1 MSDCVSVSSPS
12 TQRDNM
18 FPKGTKRKFSDSGEE
33 PVSSGNQ
40 GPPAASSVAARTL
53 SSSYSLQRQSLLDM
67 SLIKLQL
74 CHMLVEPNLCRS
86 VLIANTV
93 RQIQEEMTQDG
104 TWQIM
109 TQALAAAQCPA
120 DRLVATE
127 VLCRQTDAAAQVG
140 QSPKPFSVVGLEEG
154 YHSEEVVMEGDV
166 ETEVTMSTLSPVS
179 PQMSSASYLAG
190 PFGMG
195 PCWEE
200 EEECEEDEEEDSEEC
215 ASEGEEGERDHMS
228 ADSRTGDQV
237 FGTFEIK
244 HPAPPPD
251 PALEE
256 LFSDVDPSY
265 YDLDTVLTGM
275 QSAPKMG
282 PYDLLESLSS
292 HGPTTLSSSSSCR
305 SDLNELDHIMEIIVG
320 SWKSEPFLGLHWLL
334 RLFPDGAHTCTSGW
348 WYCYTRRLLEVLVQG
363 GKLTA
368 SQVDLGVGCQG
379 CS

>member
-1 MSDCVSVSSPS
+1 
-12 TQRDNM
+12 M
-18 FPKGTKRKFSDSGEE
+18 FPKGTKRKFSDSAEE
-33 PVSSGNQ
+33 PAVPGTE
-40 GPPAASSVAARTL
+40 PVPVPVAAVPAAPPSAAAAARALT
-53 SSSYSLQRQSLLDM
+53 SSYSLQRQSLLDM

-109 TQALAAAQCPA
+109 TQALAAAQCPT

-127 VLCRQTDAAAQVG
+127 VLCRQTDAAAAGG
-140 QSPKPFSVVGLEEG
+140 QSPKPFSVVGLEDG
-154 YHSEEVVMEGDV
+154 FHAEEVVMEGDA
-166 ETEVTMSTLSPVS
+166 EAEVTMSALSPVS
-179 PQMSSASYLAG
+179 PQLSSASYLAG

-200 EEECEEDEEEDSEEC
+200 EDDDDDGECEEDEEEDSEEC
-215 ASEGEEGERDHMS
+215 VSEGEEGGERDHLS
-228 ADSRTGDQV
+228 ADSRTGEQV

-275 QSAPKMG
+275 QTAPKMG

-292 HGPTTLSSSSSCR
+292 HGPSALGSGSSCR

-320 SWKSEPFLGLHWLL
+320 S
-334 RLFPDGAHTCTSGW
+334 
-348 WYCYTRRLLEVLVQG
+348 
-363 GKLTA
+363 
-368 SQVDLGVGCQG
+368 
-379 CS
+379 

>member
-1 MSDCVSVSSPS
+1 
-12 TQRDNM
+12 M

-33 PVSSGNQ
+33 AAPS
-40 GPPAASSVAARTL
+40 PAAARTL

-127 VLCRQTDAAAQVG
+127 VLCRQTQAG
-140 QSPKPFSVVGLEEG
+140 QSPKPFSVSGLEEG
-154 YHSEEVVMEGDV
+154 YHSEEVVMDGDA
-166 ETEVTMSTLSPVS
+166 EAEVAMSSLSPVS
-179 PQMSSASYLAG
+179 PQLSSASYLAG

-195 PCWEE
+195 PC
-200 EEECEEDEEEDSEEC
+200 CEEC
-215 ASEGEEGERDHMS
+215 ASEGEDAERHHLR
-228 ADSRTGDQV
+228 ADSRTGEQV

-275 QSAPKMG
+275 QSTPKMG

-292 HGPTTLSSSSSCR
+292 HGPTALSSSATCR

-320 SWKSEPFLGLHWLL
+320 S
-334 RLFPDGAHTCTSGW
+334 
-348 WYCYTRRLLEVLVQG
+348 
-363 GKLTA
+363 
-368 SQVDLGVGCQG
+368 
-379 CS
+379 

>member
-1 MSDCVSVSSPS
+1 
-12 TQRDNM
+12 M
-18 FPKGTKRKFSDSGEE
+18 FPKGTKRKFSDSGDE
-33 PVSSGNQ
+33 
-40 GPPAASSVAARTL
+40 PAAGGEDVNQPSSVAVRML
-53 SSSYSLQRQSLLDM
+53 SSYSLQRQSLLDM

-109 TQALAAAQCPA
+109 TQALSAANAAAQCSA

-127 VLCRQTDAAAQVG
+127 VLCRQTEATQGEQVL
-140 QSPKPFSVVGLEEG
+140 KPFPAVGSEGCPAEEE
-154 YHSEEVVMEGDV
+154 EEVVVEEEG
-166 ETEVTMSTLSPVS
+166 EGGVTMSTVS
-179 PQMSSASYLAG
+179 PQAPTSYLPG
-190 PFGMG
+190 TFGMD

-200 EEECEEDEEEDSEEC
+200 ENGEDEEEDEDSEEC
-215 ASEGEEGERDHMS
+215 GSGSEEGDSDRLVD
-228 ADSRTGDQV
+228 DSRTAEQV

-244 HPAPPPD
+244 NPAPSPD

-256 LFSDVDPSY
+256 LFSDVDASY

-292 HGPTTLSSSSSCR
+292 HGPSTLSSSTSCR

-320 SWKSEPFLGLHWLL
+320 S
-334 RLFPDGAHTCTSGW
+334 
-348 WYCYTRRLLEVLVQG
+348 
-363 GKLTA
+363 
-368 SQVDLGVGCQG
+368 
-379 CS
+379 

>member
-1 MSDCVSVSSPS
+1 
-12 TQRDNM
+12 M

-33 PVSSGNQ
+33 PASSGDQ
-40 GPPAASSVAARTL
+40 GQAASSSSVAAARTL

-127 VLCRQTDAAAQVG
+127 VLCRQTDAAAQAG
-140 QSPKPFSVVGLEEG
+140 QSPKPFS
-154 YHSEEVVMEGDV
+154 GDV

-179 PQMSSASYLAG
+179 PQLSSASYLAG

-195 PCWEE
+195 PY
-200 EEECEEDEEEDSEEC
+200 
-215 ASEGEEGERDHMS
+215 
-228 ADSRTGDQV
+228 SRTGEQV

-292 HGPTTLSSSSSCR
+292 HGPTSCLM
-305 SDLNELDHIMEIIVG
+305 DLNELDHIMEILV
-320 SWKSEPFLGLHWLL
+320 KS
-334 RLFPDGAHTCTSGW
+334 
-348 WYCYTRRLLEVLVQG
+348 
-363 GKLTA
+363 
-368 SQVDLGVGCQG
+368 
-379 CS
+379 

>member
-1 MSDCVSVSSPS
+1 
-12 TQRDNM
+12 M

-33 PVSSGNQ
+33 PVSTGDQ
-40 GPPAASSVAARTL
+40 CLPVPAAAARTL
-53 SSSYSLQRQSLLDM
+53 SSTYSLQRQSLLDM

-109 TQALAAAQCPA
+109 TQALAAAQCPT

-127 VLCRQTDAAAQVG
+127 VLCRQTDAAAQAL
-140 QSPKPFSVVGLEEG
+140 QSPKPFAVVGLEEG
-154 YHSEEVVMEGDV
+154 YHSEEVVMEGEV
-166 ETEVTMSTLSPVS
+166 ETEVSMSTLSPVS
-179 PQMSSASYLAG
+179 TQLSSASYLAA

-195 PCWEE
+195 PCWGEE
-200 EEECEEDEEEDSEEC
+200 DEDGDCEEDEEDSEEC
-215 ASEGEEGERDHMS
+215 LSEAEEGDGDHPT
-228 ADSRTGDQV
+228 ADTRSEEQV

-251 PALEE
+251 SALEE

-275 QSAPKMG
+275 QTAPKMG

-292 HGPTTLSSSSSCR
+292 HAPAALSSSSTCR

-320 SWKSEPFLGLHWLL
+320 S
-334 RLFPDGAHTCTSGW
+334 
-348 WYCYTRRLLEVLVQG
+348 
-363 GKLTA
+363 
-368 SQVDLGVGCQG
+368 
-379 CS
+379 

>member
-1 MSDCVSVSSPS
+1 
-12 TQRDNM
+12 M
-18 FPKGTKRKFSDSGEE
+18 FPKGTKRKFSDSAEE
-33 PVSSGNQ
+33 PVASDDQ
-40 GPPAASSVAARTL
+40 DQAAEAAASSAAVVAAAAARTL

-127 VLCRQTDAAAQVG
+127 VLCRQTDAAAQAG

-154 YHSEEVVMEGDV
+154 YHAEEVVMEGDA

-179 PQMSSASYLAG
+179 PQLSSTSYLAG

-200 EEECEEDEEEDSEEC
+200 EEEEEEDDGECEEDEEEDSEEC
-215 ASEGEEGERDHMS
+215 VSEGEEADRGHLS
-228 ADSRTGDQV
+228 PDSRTGEQV

-244 HPAPPPD
+244 HPPPPPD

-275 QSAPKMG
+275 QTSPKMG

-292 HGPTTLSSSSSCR
+292 HAPTALSSSSSCR

-320 SWKSEPFLGLHWLL
+320 S
-334 RLFPDGAHTCTSGW
+334 
-348 WYCYTRRLLEVLVQG
+348 
-363 GKLTA
+363 
-368 SQVDLGVGCQG
+368 
-379 CS
+379 

>member
-40 GPPAASSVAARTL
+40 GLLAASSVAARTL

-320 SWKSEPFLGLHWLL
+320 S
-334 RLFPDGAHTCTSGW
+334 
-348 WYCYTRRLLEVLVQG
+348 
-363 GKLTA
+363 
-368 SQVDLGVGCQG
+368 
-379 CS
+379 

>member
-1 MSDCVSVSSPS
+1 
-12 TQRDNM
+12 M
-18 FPKGTKRKFSDSGEE
+18 FAKGTKRKFSDPGEE
-33 PVSSGNQ
+33 PASSGDP
-40 GPPAASSVAARTL
+40 GPAAPSAAARTL

-104 TWQIM
+104 TWHIM

-127 VLCRQTDAAAQVG
+127 VLCRQTDAAAQAG
-140 QSPKPFSVVGLEEG
+140 QSPKPFSVVGLQEG

-166 ETEVTMSTLSPVS
+166 ETEVTMSSLSPLS
-179 PQMSSASYLAG
+179 PQLSSASYLTG
-190 PFGMG
+190 PFEMG

-200 EEECEEDEEEDSEEC
+200 EDEEEEEGDCEENEEEDSEGC
-215 ASEGEEGERDHMS
+215 LSDGEERDQDHLN
-228 ADSRTGDQV
+228 ADSRTGEKV

-244 HPAPPPD
+244 HPASPPD

-265 YDLDTVLTGM
+265 YDLDTVLTGT
-275 QSAPKMG
+275 PKMG

-292 HGPTTLSSSSSCR
+292 HGPTALSSSSSCR

-320 SWKSEPFLGLHWLL
+320 S
-334 RLFPDGAHTCTSGW
+334 
-348 WYCYTRRLLEVLVQG
+348 
-363 GKLTA
+363 
-368 SQVDLGVGCQG
+368 
-379 CS
+379 

>member
-1 MSDCVSVSSPS
+1 
-12 TQRDNM
+12 M

-33 PVSSGNQ
+33 PVSSGDQ
-40 GPPAASSVAARTL
+40 VPVAPSVAARTL
-53 SSSYSLQRQSLLDM
+53 TSSYSLQRQSLLDM

-127 VLCRQTDAAAQVG
+127 VLCRQTDPAAQAG

-154 YHSEEVVMEGDV
+154 YHAEEVVMEGDV

-179 PQMSSASYLAG
+179 PQLSSASYLAG

-200 EEECEEDEEEDSEEC
+200 EEEEEEDDGECEEDEEEDSEEC
-215 ASEGEEGERDHMS
+215 VSEGEEGDRDHLS
-228 ADSRTGDQV
+228 ADSRTGEQV

-292 HGPTTLSSSSSCR
+292 HGPTALSSSSSCR

-320 SWKSEPFLGLHWLL
+320 S
-334 RLFPDGAHTCTSGW
+334 
-348 WYCYTRRLLEVLVQG
+348 
-363 GKLTA
+363 
-368 SQVDLGVGCQG
+368 
-379 CS
+379 

>member
-1 MSDCVSVSSPS
+1 
-12 TQRDNM
+12 M
-18 FPKGTKRKFSDSGEE
+18 FPKGTKRKFLDSAEDAATATVAGE
-33 PVSSGNQ
+33 Q
-40 GPPAASSVAARTL
+40 GPASTRTP
-53 SSSYSLQRQSLLDM
+53 SPSYSLQRQSLLDM

-109 TQALAAAQCPA
+109 TQALAAAQCPT

-127 VLCRQTDAAAQVG
+127 VLCRQSDPAAAPYPLVG
-140 QSPKPFSVVGLEEG
+140 GLDRG
-154 YHSEEVVMEGDV
+154 YHSEEVVMEAGDAHK
-166 ETEVTMSTLSPVS
+166 EALPT
-179 PQMSSASYLAG
+179 QSYLQQQ
-190 PFGMG
+190 
-195 PCWEE
+195 EE
-200 EEECEEDEEEDSEEC
+200 EEEEDGGDEDGEE
-215 ASEGEEGERDHMS
+215 SEGEDVDERPEV
-228 ADSRTGDQV
+228 DSRPGEQV

-244 HPAPPPD
+244 QQPPPPPPPD

-265 YDLDTVLTGM
+265 YELDTVLTGM

-292 HGPTTLSSSSSCR
+292 HGPQPLSPGASCR

-320 SWKSEPFLGLHWLL
+320 S
-334 RLFPDGAHTCTSGW
+334 
-348 WYCYTRRLLEVLVQG
+348 
-363 GKLTA
+363 
-368 SQVDLGVGCQG
+368 
-379 CS
+379 

>member
-1 MSDCVSVSSPS
+1 MFVRVINWLIQIKCRRLMSHCVFCLLAV

-33 PVSSGNQ
+33 PVSAGDQ
-40 GPPAASSVAARTL
+40 VPPAAPSVAARTL
-53 SSSYSLQRQSLLDM
+53 TSSYSLQRQSLLDM

-127 VLCRQTDAAAQVG
+127 VLCRQTDAAAQAG

-154 YHSEEVVMEGDV
+154 YHAEEVVMEGDV

-179 PQMSSASYLAG
+179 PQLSSASYLAG

-200 EEECEEDEEEDSEEC
+200 EEEDGECEEDEEEDSEEC
-215 ASEGEEGERDHMS
+215 VSEGEEADRDHLS
-228 ADSRTGDQV
+228 ADSRTGEQV

-320 SWKSEPFLGLHWLL
+320 S
-334 RLFPDGAHTCTSGW
+334 
-348 WYCYTRRLLEVLVQG
+348 
-363 GKLTA
+363 
-368 SQVDLGVGCQG
+368 
-379 CS
+379 

>member
-1 MSDCVSVSSPS
+1 
-12 TQRDNM
+12 M

-33 PVSSGNQ
+33 PVCSGDQ
-40 GPPAASSVAARTL
+40 GPSASPAAARTL

-127 VLCRQTDAAAQVG
+127 VLCRQTDAAAQAG
-140 QSPKPFSVVGLEEG
+140 QSPKPFPVSGLEEG
-154 YHSEEVVMEGDV
+154 YHSEEVVMDGDV
-166 ETEVTMSTLSPVS
+166 EAEVTMSSLSPVS
-179 PQMSSASYLAG
+179 PQLSSASYLPG
-190 PFGMG
+190 PFGMA

-200 EEECEEDEEEDSEEC
+200 EEEDGDCEEDEEEDSEESV
-215 ASEGEEGERDHMS
+215 SEEEESEPDHLR
-228 ADSRTGDQV
+228 ADSRTGEQV

-275 QSAPKMG
+275 QSTPKMG

-292 HGPTTLSSSSSCR
+292 HGPTALSSSSSCR

-320 SWKSEPFLGLHWLL
+320 S
-334 RLFPDGAHTCTSGW
+334 
-348 WYCYTRRLLEVLVQG
+348 
-363 GKLTA
+363 
-368 SQVDLGVGCQG
+368 
-379 CS
+379 

>member
-1 MSDCVSVSSPS
+1 
-12 TQRDNM
+12 M
-18 FPKGTKRKFSDSGEE
+18 FPKGTKRKFSDAGEEAAAPSGE
-33 PVSSGNQ
+33 Q
-40 GPPAASSVAARTL
+40 GPPAATSAAARTL

-109 TQALAAAQCPA
+109 TKALAAAQCPA
-120 DRLVATE
+120 DRLVASE
-127 VLCRQTDAAAQVG
+127 VLCRQTDAAAPAG

-154 YHSEEVVMEGDV
+154 YHSEEVVMEGDM
-166 ETEVTMSTLSPVS
+166 EPEVTMSTLSPVS
-179 PQMSSASYLAG
+179 PQLSSASYLGG

-200 EEECEEDEEEDSEEC
+200 EEDVT
-215 ASEGEEGERDHMS
+215 GE
-228 ADSRTGDQV
+228 QV

-292 HGPTTLSSSSSCR
+292 HGPTALSSSSQCR
-305 SDLNELDHIMEIIVG
+305 SDLNELDHIMEIIV
-320 SWKSEPFLGLHWLL
+320 
-334 RLFPDGAHTCTSGW
+334 
-348 WYCYTRRLLEVLVQG
+348 
-363 GKLTA
+363 
-368 SQVDLGVGCQG
+368 
-379 CS
+379 

>member
-1 MSDCVSVSSPS
+1 MIVKFRAVVLLCVWLTLFSVSSPS
-12 TQRDNM
+12 PQKGIM
-18 FPKGTKRKFSDSGEE
+18 FPKGTKRKFSDPGEE
-33 PVSSGNQ
+33 PVPSGEQ
-40 GPPAASSVAARTL
+40 GLAAATPAAARTL

-109 TQALAAAQCPA
+109 TKALAAAQCPA
-120 DRLVATE
+120 DRLVASE
-127 VLCRQTDAAAQVG
+127 VLCRQTEAAAQAG
-140 QSPKPFSVVGLEEG
+140 QSPKPFSVL
-154 YHSEEVVMEGDV
+154 
-166 ETEVTMSTLSPVS
+166 
-179 PQMSSASYLAG
+179 SSASYLAG

-200 EEECEEDEEEDSEEC
+200 EEECEEDEEEDSEEGV
-215 ASEGEEGERDHMS
+215 SEGEEGDQDHLNPV
-228 ADSRTGDQV
+228 DSRTGDQV

-275 QSAPKMG
+275 QSTPKMG

-292 HGPTTLSSSSSCR
+292 HGPTALSSSSSCR

-320 SWKSEPFLGLHWLL
+320 S
-334 RLFPDGAHTCTSGW
+334 
-348 WYCYTRRLLEVLVQG
+348 
-363 GKLTA
+363 
-368 SQVDLGVGCQG
+368 
-379 CS
+379 

>member
-1 MSDCVSVSSPS
+1 
-12 TQRDNM
+12 M
-18 FPKGTKRKFSDSGEE
+18 FPKGTKRKFSDPGEE
-33 PVSSGNQ
+33 PASSGDHA
-40 GPPAASSVAARTL
+40 PPSSAVARTL

-109 TQALAAAQCPA
+109 TQALAAAQCPP

-127 VLCRQTDAAAQVG
+127 VLCRQADAAAQ
-140 QSPKPFSVVGLEEG
+140 SPKPPSVAGLEEG
-154 YHSEEVVMEGDV
+154 YSSEEVVMEGDV
-166 ETEVTMSTLSPVS
+166 ETEVTMSTLSAAP
-179 PQMSSASYLAG
+179 PQLSSASYLAG
-190 PFGMG
+190 PFVMG
-195 PCWEE
+195 PCWQEE
-200 EEECEEDEEEDSEEC
+200 EEDGECEEDEEDSEEC
-215 ASEGEEGERDHMS
+215 VSEGEEGDQDPLS
-228 ADSRTGDQV
+228 ADSRTGEQV

-251 PALEE
+251 PVLDE

-292 HGPTTLSSSSSCR
+292 HGPTALSSSASCR

-320 SWKSEPFLGLHWLL
+320 S
-334 RLFPDGAHTCTSGW
+334 
-348 WYCYTRRLLEVLVQG
+348 
-363 GKLTA
+363 
-368 SQVDLGVGCQG
+368 
-379 CS
+379 

>member
-1 MSDCVSVSSPS
+1 MCFSDFCFLSPHRH
-12 TQRDNM
+12 QKGRM

-33 PVSSGNQ
+33 
-40 GPPAASSVAARTL
+40 AASSGEQGLPAATSAAARTL

-109 TQALAAAQCPA
+109 TKALAAAQCPA
-120 DRLVATE
+120 DRLVASE
-127 VLCRQTDAAAQVG
+127 VLCRQTDAAAQAG

-154 YHSEEVVMEGDV
+154 YHSEEVVMEGDM
-166 ETEVTMSTLSPVS
+166 EPEVTMSTLSPVS
-179 PQMSSASYLAG
+179 PQLASASYLAG

-200 EEECEEDEEEDSEEC
+200 EEECEEDEEEDSEEG
-215 ASEGEEGERDHMS
+215 ASEGEEGDQDHLNPV
-228 ADSRTGDQV
+228 DSRTGEQV

-275 QSAPKMG
+275 QSTPKMG

-292 HGPTTLSSSSSCR
+292 HGPTALSSSSSCR

-320 SWKSEPFLGLHWLL
+320 S
-334 RLFPDGAHTCTSGW
+334 
-348 WYCYTRRLLEVLVQG
+348 
-363 GKLTA
+363 
-368 SQVDLGVGCQG
+368 
-379 CS
+379 

>member
-1 MSDCVSVSSPS
+1 
-12 TQRDNM
+12 M

-33 PVSSGNQ
+33 AVCGGGGGGDQ
-40 GPPAASSVAARTL
+40 GPSAPPAPSPAVARTL

-127 VLCRQTDAAAQVG
+127 VLCRQTEAAAAAAQAG
-140 QSPKPFSVVGLEEG
+140 QSPKPFSVSGLEEG
-154 YHSEEVVMEGDV
+154 YHSEEVVMDGDA
-166 ETEVTMSTLSPVS
+166 EAEVAMSSLSPVS
-179 PQMSSASYLAG
+179 PQLSSASYLAG

-195 PCWEE
+195 PCWEDDE
-200 EEECEEDEEEDSEEC
+200 EDADCDEDEEEDSEEC
-215 ASEGEEGERDHMS
+215 ASEGEDAERHHLR
-228 ADSRTGDQV
+228 ADSRTGEQV

-275 QSAPKMG
+275 QSTPKMG

-292 HGPTTLSSSSSCR
+292 HGPTALSSSATCR

-320 SWKSEPFLGLHWLL
+320 S
-334 RLFPDGAHTCTSGW
+334 
-348 WYCYTRRLLEVLVQG
+348 
-363 GKLTA
+363 
-368 SQVDLGVGCQG
+368 
-379 CS
+379 

>member
-1 MSDCVSVSSPS
+1 
-12 TQRDNM
+12 M

-33 PVSSGNQ
+33 AGSNGDQ
-40 GPPAASSVAARTL
+40 GQAASTSVAAPRTL
-53 SSSYSLQRQSLLDM
+53 TSSYSLQRQSLLDM

-109 TQALAAAQCPA
+109 TQALAAAQCPS

-127 VLCRQTDAAAQVG
+127 VLCRQTDPATAAQAG

-154 YHSEEVVMEGDV
+154 YHSEEVVMEGEV

-179 PQMSSASYLAG
+179 QQMPSASYLAG

-200 EEECEEDEEEDSEEC
+200 EDEDGDGEDEDDDEEDSEEC
-215 ASEGEEGERDHMS
+215 VSEGEEGDRDHLR
-228 ADSRTGDQV
+228 ADSRTGEQV

-244 HPAPPPD
+244 HPVPPAD

-275 QSAPKMG
+275 QSSPKMG

-292 HGPTTLSSSSSCR
+292 HGPTTLSSSSTCR

-320 SWKSEPFLGLHWLL
+320 SWKQNIPLACTEPTDSFQSMHRYTCMSCMWCFYMQKQLAVLGQ
-334 RLFPDGAHTCTSGW
+334 T
-348 WYCYTRRLLEVLVQG
+348 
-363 GKLTA
+363 GKLT
-368 SQVDLGVGCQG
+368 SESHIFGSC
-379 CS
+379 

>member
-1 MSDCVSVSSPS
+1 
-12 TQRDNM
+12 M

-33 PVSSGNQ
+33 PAPSGGDQ
-40 GPPAASSVAARTL
+40 IPVAAASAVAAAARTL

-127 VLCRQTDAAAQVG
+127 VLCRQTEAAAAAQAG
-140 QSPKPFSVVGLEEG
+140 QSPKPFLEDG
-154 YHSEEVVMEGDV
+154 DSGFHAEEVVMEGDADAD
-166 ETEVTMSTLSPVS
+166 VTMSALSPVS
-179 PQMSSASYLAG
+179 PQLSSASYLAG
-190 PFGMG
+190 PFGMA

-200 EEECEEDEEEDSEEC
+200 EEEEDGDCEEDEEEDSEEC
-215 ASEGEEGERDHMS
+215 ASEGEGEAAAARDRHLS
-228 ADSRTGDQV
+228 ADSRTGEQV

-275 QSAPKMG
+275 QGAPKMG
-282 PYDLLESLSS
+282 PYDLLDSLAPHGAPPALSS
-292 HGPTTLSSSSSCR
+292 GASCR

-320 SWKSEPFLGLHWLL
+320 S
-334 RLFPDGAHTCTSGW
+334 
-348 WYCYTRRLLEVLVQG
+348 
-363 GKLTA
+363 
-368 SQVDLGVGCQG
+368 
-379 CS
+379 

>member
-1 MSDCVSVSSPS
+1 
-12 TQRDNM
+12 M

-33 PVSSGNQ
+33 SVSSGTQ
-40 GPPAASSVAARTL
+40 VPAASSAVARTL
-53 SSSYSLQRQSLLDM
+53 SSSYNLQRQSLLDM

-127 VLCRQTDAAAQVG
+127 VLCRQTDAAAQAG

-179 PQMSSASYLAG
+179 PQLSSASYLAG
-190 PFGMG
+190 PFGMS

-200 EEECEEDEEEDSEEC
+200 EEDDGECEEDEEEDSEEC
-215 ASEGEEGERDHMS
+215 VSEGEEGDRDRPT
-228 ADSRTGDQV
+228 ADSRSGEQV

-244 HPAPPPD
+244 HPTPPSD

-292 HGPTTLSSSSSCR
+292 HGPTALSSSSSCR

-320 SWKSEPFLGLHWLL
+320 S
-334 RLFPDGAHTCTSGW
+334 
-348 WYCYTRRLLEVLVQG
+348 
-363 GKLTA
+363 
-368 SQVDLGVGCQG
+368 
-379 CS
+379 

>member
-1 MSDCVSVSSPS
+1 M
-12 TQRDNM
+12 TQTGRKADKYERDNM

-33 PVSSGNQ
+33 AVPSGDQVPATSSTS
-40 GPPAASSVAARTL
+40 AAVRTL

-109 TQALAAAQCPA
+109 TQALAASQCPA

-127 VLCRQTDAAAQVG
+127 VLCRQTDPAAQAG
-140 QSPKPFSVVGLEEG
+140 QSPKPFSVAGLEEG
-154 YHSEEVVMEGDV
+154 YHAEEVVMEGDV
-166 ETEVTMSTLSPVS
+166 ETDVRMSSLAPVS
-179 PQMSSASYLAG
+179 PQLSSASYLAG
-190 PFGMG
+190 PFGIG

-200 EEECEEDEEEDSEEC
+200 EEEEDEEEEEEEEDGDCEEDEEEDSEEC
-215 ASEGEEGERDHMS
+215 ASEGEEGDRDHLS
-228 ADSRTGDQV
+228 ADSRTGEQV

-275 QSAPKMG
+275 QSSPKMG

-292 HGPTTLSSSSSCR
+292 HGPTALTSSSSCR

-320 SWKSEPFLGLHWLL
+320 S
-334 RLFPDGAHTCTSGW
+334 
-348 WYCYTRRLLEVLVQG
+348 
-363 GKLTA
+363 
-368 SQVDLGVGCQG
+368 
-379 CS
+379 

>member
-1 MSDCVSVSSPS
+1 
-12 TQRDNM
+12 M

-33 PVSSGNQ
+33 AASGGEQ
-40 GPPAASSVAARTL
+40 GLPAATSAAARTL
-53 SSSYSLQRQSLLDM
+53 ASSYSLQRQSLLDM

-109 TQALAAAQCPA
+109 TKALAAAQCPA
-120 DRLVATE
+120 DRLVASE
-127 VLCRQTDAAAQVG
+127 VLCRQTDGAAQAG

-154 YHSEEVVMEGDV
+154 YHSEEVVMEGDM
-166 ETEVTMSTLSPVS
+166 EPEVTMSTLSPVS
-179 PQMSSASYLAG
+179 PQLSSASYLAG

-200 EEECEEDEEEDSEEC
+200 EEECEEEEEEDSEEG
-215 ASEGEEGERDHMS
+215 ASEGEDGDQDHLNPV
-228 ADSRTGDQV
+228 DSRTGDQV

-275 QSAPKMG
+275 QSTPKMG

-292 HGPTTLSSSSSCR
+292 HGPTALSSSSSCR

-320 SWKSEPFLGLHWLL
+320 S
-334 RLFPDGAHTCTSGW
+334 
-348 WYCYTRRLLEVLVQG
+348 
-363 GKLTA
+363 
-368 SQVDLGVGCQG
+368 
-379 CS
+379 